1 MIVIKKR
8 QQIKTLILKNLMPLL
23 KKDHLQTEDSVHFNL
38 FNLVRNLNLLLFL
51 LYLEFQSI
59 LILKIKTII
68 QYNNLLLSVELEAL

>member
-23 KKDHLQTEDSVHFNL
+23 KKDHLQTGDSVHFNL
-38 FNLVRNLNLLLFL
+38 FNLVRNLNLLIFL

>member
-23 KKDHLQTEDSVHFNL
+23 KKDHLQTGDSVHFNL